1 MRTDDPIDAH
11 LVRYDVSFSTR
22 ALTFL
27 YRIARVKKKD
37 RGEKMGKEEEGKGNN
52 RVLQILV

>member
-1 MRTDDPIDAH
+1 VF
-11 LVRYDVSFSTR
+11 VRYEVSFSTR

-37 RGEKMGKEEEGKGNN
+37 RGEKLGKEEEGKGNN